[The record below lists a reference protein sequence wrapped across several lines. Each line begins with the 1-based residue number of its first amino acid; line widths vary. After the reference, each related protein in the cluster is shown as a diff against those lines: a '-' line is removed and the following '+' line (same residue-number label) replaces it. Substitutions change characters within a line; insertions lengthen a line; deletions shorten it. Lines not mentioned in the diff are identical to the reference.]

1 MSHPSEAIYRRGK
14 YWLAWDSKRDGTLR
28 SPNLTIFWYDPPPGR
43 RIRSASTGTG
53 DEVEAIKK
61 LDLAYLSDQGES
73 ISYCPTC
80 GQTLVKAEAYLLA
93 DAIVDYR
100 TEHGDQKASSTSI
113 AGRLKHILEYLAE
126 NGLSATSCEAAT
138 TSVFA
143 EKYRVWARTQPVRWR
158 NKSGEVTIEKVRSPA
173 AIEESLNQLR
183 AVLNHAVETRRSD
196 ARPTFK
202 TLTRRK
208 ASSPR
213 RVRCDIRVLEN
224 MLAYAAEPKMKRE
237 ALHAFLIGS
246 LTTIARPDAIFDISI
261 APKRR
266 QWWPGSE
273 TIDLNPAG
281 REQTKKFRPVLP
293 ALPLLA
299 AWLNSINNP
308 GGWLV
313 AHKQQPILRI
323 DKAWKSMLTALYLP
337 MEREWMPYI
346 LRHSLATMVRERGAS
361 PWDLSGYMGHRMPG
375 QTETY
380 AVTSLYPTVTRALQ
394 EIIAELSANSSTI
407 LHRSCTGNFDG

>member
-14 YWLAWDSKRDGTLR
+14 YWLAWDRRSNGELR
-28 SPNLTIFWYDPPPGR
+28 RPYLTIYWYDPPPGR
-43 RIRSASTGTG
+43 RVRSASTGTV
-53 DEVEAIKK
+53 DEVEATKK

-73 ISYCPTC
+73 IAYCPTC

-100 TEHGDQKASSTSI
+100 TEHGDQKASSSSI
-113 AGRLKHILEYLAE
+113 AGRLKHILEYMAE
-126 NGLSATSCEAAT
+126 NGLAATSCEAAT

-158 NKSGEVTIEKVRSPA
+158 NKSGDVTVERARSPA

-183 AVLNHAVETRRSD
+183 AVLNHAVETRRSE

-213 RVRCDIRVLEN
+213 RVRCDIRVLQD
-224 MLAYAAEPKMKRE
+224 MLIYAAEPKLKRE
-237 ALHAFLIGS
+237 ALHAFLIAS
-246 LTTIARPDAIFDISI
+246 MTTIARPDAIFDISI
-261 APKRR
+261 AAHRR

-293 ALPLLA
+293 VLPLLA
-299 AWLNSINNP
+299 EWLKSTNNP

-313 AHKQQPILRI
+313 AHKKQPILRI
-323 DKAWKSMLTALYLP
+323 DKAWKSMLVALELP

-361 PWDLSGYMGHRMPG
+361 PWDLSGFMGHRMPG

-380 AVTSLYPTVTRALQ
+380 AVTSLYPTVTKPLQ
-394 EIIAELSANSSTI
+394 DIIDEISANYSGI
-407 LHRSCTGNFDG
+407 LHRQCTDNIYG